1 MQICSTRGFASK
13 QSIQNLLPLYVIC
26 PLILSCR
33 KIQVEMAAFG
43 LDRRPAGSKT
53 SHSTRKNQ
61 VAVDRKLVNQTG
73 RTLHRGG
80 Y

>member
-1 MQICSTRGFASK
+1 M
-13 QSIQNLLPLYVIC
+13 
-26 PLILSCR
+26 
-33 KIQVEMAAFG
+33 EMAVFG